1 MTKKTTKFAIA
12 VFALMMV
19 NLTACAGGGTDAS
32 ASTLSTKAAEKTE
45 SEATKGE
52 KAAKGETAVKEET
65 ALKEETAAGS
75 KAKSD
80 ILLTSAPTL
89 SLNDSLSSTLAR
101 FEVSSGNYSWSYLEK
116 GETVSL
122 VACGMHPLD
131 TDPETVEKLKVPKY
145 NGMDSAF
152 YSLSCVVAPD
162 SVTVREWDISQLGD
176 AEAEESSSVNYGDSA
191 LIELKPGK
199 VYEITANWDESK
211 LEFNGFFGEAGYV
224 VITE

>member
-65 ALKEETAAGS
+65 AAGS
-75 KAKSD
+75 KAKPD